1 MKPTRELTAKDY
13 QRMTVKEVAELHGI
27 DEAMAKSLRDDLIIE
42 PWPTRIV
49 PGPKPKVATLV
60 TRRSLSPEG
69 LRERIAREVQ
79 ELITSEGGEPDR
91 GWHLSMARIHEEH
104 AR

>member
-1 MKPTRELTAKDY
+1 MKSLSELTAKDY
-13 QRMTVKEVAELHGI
+13 QRMTVKEVAELH
-27 DEAMAKSLRDDLIIE
+27 DVDDGLAESIRRALIIE
-42 PWPTRIV
+42 PWPTRIL

-60 TRRSLSPEG
+60 TRRSLSPAG

-79 ELITSEGGEPDR
+79 ELITSEGAEPDR
-91 GWHLSMARIHEEH
+91 GWHLSMARVYEGA